1 MHVGSQYTVGIHTLL
16 MVAFFNEDRI
26 TSEIVATSIGC
37 NPVIVRN
44 VFTKLSKASL
54 LKPGMGKARTRLGR
68 PADEITLYDVFA
80 AVDAD
85 DADGIFRMYTVNTHC
100 PVGNEIHD
108 LLSSRFDIAIRSMM
122 NQLSKTTIA
131 DLVSELPQE
140 KRCLPEVLRH

>member
-1 MHVGSQYTVGIHTLL
+1 MGI
-16 MVAFFNEDRI
+16 
-26 TSEIVATSIGC
+26 TSIGC

-68 PADEITLYDVFA
+68 PADKITLYDVFA

-85 DADGIFRMYTVNTHC
+85 DADGIFRMYTANTHC

-140 KRCLPEVLRH
+140 KRCLPEVLRQ